1 MVVLIK
7 ACRFRGGCPVIR
19 VRLRELIAEKHY
31 REGQLT
37 TITEIARVIGV
48 HRTTLTK
55 MASNP
60 ENNTSTETLDRLCG
74 YFNCRVDQLLEYVPD
89 PPQTMLSRSGVG
101 MADH

>member
-1 MVVLIK
+1 
-7 ACRFRGGCPVIR
+7 VIR

-60 ENNTSTETLDRLCG
+60 ESHTSTETLDLLCG
-74 YFNCRVDQLLEYVPD
+74 YFNCRVDQLLEYVPG
-89 PPQTMLSRSGVG
+89 PPKAV
-101 MADH
+101 AP